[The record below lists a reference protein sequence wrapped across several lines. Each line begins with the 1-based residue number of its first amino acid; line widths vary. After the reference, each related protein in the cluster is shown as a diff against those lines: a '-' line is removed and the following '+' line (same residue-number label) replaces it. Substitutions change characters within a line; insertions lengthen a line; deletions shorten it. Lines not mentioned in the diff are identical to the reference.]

1 MLMYTK
7 SLYFMPIPA
16 YPPERPANINIVH
29 GERAEGKSKIDSLA
43 TKVLELD
50 TENVSIPCSGLHLC
64 SCQVHVPTYYMRYFL
79 PFAFAAHHMPVLRS
93 VVSFCEGKCSR
104 VALNKYTLFFIRNRF
119 IRNLH
124 VEGRNI

>member
-29 GERAEGKSKIDSLA
+29 GERAEGNSKIDSLA
-43 TKVLELD
+43 TKVLKLD
-50 TENVSIPCSGLHLC
+50 AENVSIPCSRLHPC

-79 PFAFAAHHMPVLRS
+79 LFAFAAHHMQVLRS
-93 VVSFCEGKCSR
+93 VISFSEGKCSS
-104 VALNKYTLFFIRNRF
+104 VAVN
-119 IRNLH
+119 
-124 VEGRNI
+124 E